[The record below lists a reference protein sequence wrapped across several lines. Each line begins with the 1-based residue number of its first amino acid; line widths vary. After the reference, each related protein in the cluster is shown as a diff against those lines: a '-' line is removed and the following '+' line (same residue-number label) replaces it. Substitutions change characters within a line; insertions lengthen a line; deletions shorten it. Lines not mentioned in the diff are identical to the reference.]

1 MTANPTH
8 DTASITV
15 APTIAEL
22 AFGTDASGCWG
33 HDGVALSR
41 LGPAVDVVTDDHP
54 VEDFL
59 GALLDDLTDDIVPD
73 DETASVLR
81 DAWRLAQRRTGENPP
96 EGGATFNEGRWGG
109 EGPVDITDVHYALR
123 TRPAPPSCASEFVVG
138 AGPGLV
144 TLLPLTM
151 QPTPRL
157 SWALRLAANEARR
170 AGADTVGISHLVRGL
185 LAEAQAN
192 EMARSDFQS
201 GAMGRAKALIR

>member
-1 MTANPTH
+1 MTANLTH

-15 APTIAEL
+15 APTIADQ
-22 AFGTDASGCWG
+22 AACTDASGGRG

-41 LGPAVDVVTDDHP
+41 LGPAVDVVPDDHP

-59 GALLDDLTDDIVPD
+59 GALVDDRTDDIVPD
-73 DETASVLR
+73 DELASVLR
-81 DAWRLAQRRTGENPP
+81 DAWRRAQLRVGFGRNAPV
-96 EGGATFNEGRWGG
+96 GGDRQ
-109 EGPVDITDVHYALR
+109 VDIADVHHAMR
-123 TRPAPPSCASEFVVG
+123 TRPAAPSCASEFVVG

-144 TLLPLTM
+144 TFLPLTM

-185 LAEAQAN
+185 LAEAQPNA
-192 EMARSDFQS
+192 MAS
-201 GAMGRAKALIR
+201 LIR